1 MTAGSDEDGLPE
13 HLYFTIRKKFCQF
26 VFYGHLLTFNAL
38 FVELVHLV
46 QIEFEIILLLTFMLI
61 CDILL
66 TSSIRGLTYE
76 KEDR

>member
-1 MTAGSDEDGLPE
+1 LS
-13 HLYFTIRKKFCQF
+13 
-26 VFYGHLLTFNAL
+26 N

-66 TSSIRGLTYE
+66 TSSIRGANL
-76 KEDR
+76 